1 MESLASVP
9 GSPPPPEHPGLR
21 RAIDQLVGSVFYG
34 AMLRSLRA
42 STMKGEY
49 GHGGHGEEVFQ
60 AQLDQIIAER
70 AGQAQR
76 YSLNNAIYERLAQQ
90 QSRIEQQSQLEGSK
104 QP

>member
-1 MESLASVP
+1 MESLTPIAS
-9 GSPPPPEHPGLR
+9 SPSPPEHPGLR
-21 RAIDQLVGSVFYG
+21 KAIDQLVGSVFYG

-42 STMKGEY
+42 STMKGDY
-49 GHGGHGEEVFQ
+49 GHGGRGEEVFQ

-70 AGQAQR
+70 AGQSQR

-90 QSRIEQQSQLEGSK
+90 QSRIEQQNQVEGNE

>member
-1 MESLASVP
+1 METLTPMPSSLQ
-9 GSPPPPEHPGLR
+9 PPEHPGLR
-21 RAIDQLVGSVFYG
+21 QAVDQLVGSVFYG

-42 STMKGEY
+42 STVKGEY
-49 GHGGHGEEVFQ
+49 GHGGRGEEVFQ

-76 YSLNNAIYERLAQQ
+76 YSLNHAIYERLALQ
-90 QSRIEQQSQLEGSK
+90 QSRIEQQRQVDRSE

>member
-1 MESLASVP
+1 MESLTPMP
-9 GSPPPPEHPGLR
+9 GSPQSPEHPGLR
-21 RAIDQLVGSVFYG
+21 RAIDQLVGNVFYG

-42 STMKGEY
+42 SSMKGEY
-49 GHGGHGEEVFQ
+49 GHGGRGEEVFQ

-76 YSLNNAIYERLAQQ
+76 YSLNHAIYERLALQ
-90 QSRIEQQSQLEGSK
+90 QSRIEQQRQVDRSE

>member
-1 MESLASVP
+1 MESLTPMS
-9 GSPPPPEHPGLR
+9 GSPQPPEHPELR
-21 RAIDQLVGSVFYG
+21 QAVDQLVGSVFYG

-42 STMKGEY
+42 STMKGPY
-49 GHGGHGEEVFQ
+49 GHGGRGEEVFQ

-76 YSLNNAIYERLAQQ
+76 YTLNHAIYERLAQQ
-90 QSRIEQQSQLEGSK
+90 QSRIEQQHQVDRSE